1 MDNKELTEE
10 ERAGIK
16 KIVNCMAKFVLD
28 EIEYEK
34 RKSNSNSCTKKQV
47 KILADNLNSGF
58 NWDDT
63 EEGHKYWEDVY
74 DRLVRIAEVGF

>member
-1 MDNKELTEE
+1 MDNKELSEE
-10 ERAGIK
+10 EKDAIK
-16 KIVNCMAKFVLD
+16 KLVNILAKFVLD
-28 EIEYEK
+28 ELEHEK

-47 KILADNLNSGF
+47 GILADNLNSGF

-74 DRLVRIAEVGF
+74 NRLSRIAEGGY